1 MFLNQWFYAKS
12 IEKID
17 FQLNKETLTELSHM
31 TSLFIVSED
40 EQVSYKATF
49 RFLLHALVAQQQKGY

>member
-49 RFLLHALVAQQQKGY
+49 LFLLHALVAQQQKGY